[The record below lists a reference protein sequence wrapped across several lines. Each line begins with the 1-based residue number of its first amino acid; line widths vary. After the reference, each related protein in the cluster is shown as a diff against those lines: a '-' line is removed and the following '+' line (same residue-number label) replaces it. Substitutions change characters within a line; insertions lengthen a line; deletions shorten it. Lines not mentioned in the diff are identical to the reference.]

1 MFKYKLE
8 IVPLS
13 TNGTDS
19 LPSDKKQMLT
29 GMLALLAQAF
39 KAMPEVTS
47 AGVASDNSITIES
60 TEDLDLRLR
69 SLGSHIKVS
78 KYHETNTK

>member
-13 TNGTDS
+13 TQGTDT
-19 LPSDKKQMLT
+19 LPPDKKQMLT

-47 AGVASDNSITIES
+47 TSVSPDNSIVIES
-60 TEDLDLRLR
+60 TEDLDLRLK
-69 SLGSHIKVS
+69 SLGSHIRVS
-78 KYHETNTK
+78 KYYEENTR

>member
-13 TNGTDS
+13 TQGADS
-19 LPSDKKQMLT
+19 LTADKKQMLT

-39 KAMPEVTS
+39 KSMPEVKTTS
-47 AGVASDNSITIES
+47 VAPDNSIVIES
-60 TEDLDLRLR
+60 TEDLDLRFK
-69 SLGSHIKVS
+69 SLGNNIRVS